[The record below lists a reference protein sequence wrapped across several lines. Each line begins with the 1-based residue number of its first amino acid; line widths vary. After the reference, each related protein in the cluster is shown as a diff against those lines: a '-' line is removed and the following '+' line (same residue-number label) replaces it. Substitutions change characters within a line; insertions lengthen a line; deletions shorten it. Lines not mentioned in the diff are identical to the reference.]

1 MEKTMLDRATRL
13 FGKAILLGVFA
24 VMTVLTGCDSSTT
37 QSSDQST
44 GMKKIVNKE
53 GTIVAVGDS
62 LTAGFG
68 LIESEAFPALLEQ
81 MLIDRGYNYRVVNG
95 GISGETSSGVR
106 TRLDWIM
113 KLQPDIVILETGAND
128 GLRGIE
134 PKLIKANIDH
144 VIARLHQADVTV
156 VLTGMQ
162 MTTNL
167 GPDYVK
173 SFNQLY
179 PDLAGKH
186 KVVFMPFFLKDVAT
200 EQSLNQPDGIHPNR
214 KGYEIIAS
222 NLLPYV
228 EEAIQTHSQ

>member
-1 MEKTMLDRATRL
+1 MIAKTSRMCRAAV
-13 FGKAILLGVFA
+13 FLLVFA
-24 VMTVLTGCDSSTT
+24 FLQVLTACESSPT
-37 QSSDQST
+37 QSSGKT
-44 GMKKIVNKE
+44 EGPKNIVNEK

-68 LIESEAFPALLEQ
+68 LSESDAYPALLEQ
-81 MLIDRGYNYRVVNG
+81 MLISRGYKYRVVNG

-106 TRLDWIM
+106 TRLDWIL
-113 KLQPDIVILETGAND
+113 KLQPDIIILETGAND

-134 PKLIKANIDH
+134 PDLIKANIDH
-144 VIARLHQADVTV
+144 IIASLHQADVTV

-167 GPDYVK
+167 GPDYVA

-179 PDLAGKH
+179 PDLADKH
-186 KVVFMPFFLKDVAT
+186 QVVFMPFFLKGVAT

-228 EEAIQTHSQ
+228 EEAIKTHSL